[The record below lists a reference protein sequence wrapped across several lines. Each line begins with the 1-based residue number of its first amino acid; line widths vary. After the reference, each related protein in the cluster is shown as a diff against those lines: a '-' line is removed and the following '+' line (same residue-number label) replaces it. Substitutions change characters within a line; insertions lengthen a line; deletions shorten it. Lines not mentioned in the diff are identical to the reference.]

1 MDKRKILIIS
11 IASVILLIAAVII
24 ILFATGA
31 VDSFRNQFEDSIDAD
46 NNSTTA
52 EYIVEES
59 TAARPKTETPASIV
73 TAIYNSYNENSQN
86 EIKEISSNGF
96 NSIIF
101 DFDEL
106 KSENISTLIQLSRE
120 ENIYTGIRINGT
132 ESKLSSF
139 ISDNNIDFV
148 IVYGLNESSEQ
159 FSNNFLSLK
168 NGIKNTDSAVKVA
181 YEPSDI
187 SKISD
192 SILQITENVDFLF
205 IKQSNDDIKLFQD
218 SQTVWNE
225 ASADVWMCQ
234 NLTNLKNISSNDA
247 LEVIN
252 TISSSATMS
261 QCKAL
266 AFYYYNSIIS
276 STGAPAKS
284 VKEYIS
290 KRETYLVDKDF
301 SISNYS
307 KNSFSV
313 DTSTISFK
321 GTSSPLYELTC
332 NGNVIKT
339 ADNGDF
345 SVDCILSAGNNKI
358 VFEHKGKSYT
368 YNVNYKIKLL
378 KSVSP
383 NKSVTVPGG
392 IEVEVTAIAH
402 KDAKVTAE
410 FNGNTY
416 TLTKLSGESSNSNSL
431 ADSGS
436 DFATFSASLKT
447 PAGKSTSQK
456 LGSYKVTATLNG
468 ASESKSGASI
478 TVSANETK
486 STSTQAVKTETSAT
500 ISTDTLT
507 SNTETES
514 SSDDGRATRA
524 TRTTRILTERTRTAL
539 NGNDETT
546 ASQTSSSSENK
557 SNSSLQQYSYTENYG
572 LGTAKLCL
580 ITDEYVETYS
590 GSNTSSK
597 SVPDCSPLLKGTV
610 DYITCSGT
618 CSDDNDNVTYYYL
631 SSGVKVP
638 LFREENT
645 TSGSDTKITHLKVID
660 GYKMPSNHINILSCN
675 NSNGNTIIKLEMNRL
690 VAFNSKLTGQSYN
703 SYNGRMVAVS
713 KVDCT
718 GLEFTF
724 SDTGNISGS
733 LSFSNSIIKSGT
745 ASSDGTN
752 ATIKLSF
759 SNSGKFYGYHYE
771 YSNGI
776 LTITIKS
783 KPSSLNGY
791 TIMLDPGHGGYDGGA
806 SCAVSS
812 SQWSEKKIN
821 LSLAN
826 KIKELLEAEGA
837 NVIMTRSSDSFVS
850 LSTRTIMARNQQ
862 PDLYISIHCDS
873 SSSSS
878 AYGTSAY
885 YYRAYSQ
892 PLAKYIHEAIV
903 SAYNNSI
910 YSGQGKTKADRGTSF
925 YAFKVSRIEECPAVL
940 IEYGFVSNTIEC
952 QALQNAS
959 TREILAKATVT
970 GIKNYISNS

>member
-1 MDKRKILIIS
+1 MDKRKVLIIS
-11 IASVILLIAAVII
+11 IVSVILLIAAVII

-31 VDSFRNQFEDSIDAD
+31 VDSFKKQFEEDSETA
-46 NNSTTA
+46 NNTTA
-52 EYIVEES
+52 EYVVEES
-59 TAARPKTETPASIV
+59 TAARPKIEAPASIV
-73 TAIYNSYNENSQN
+73 TAIYNSYNDNSQE
-86 EIKEISSNGF
+86 EIKNITANGF

-106 KSENISTLIQLSRE
+106 KADNISSLIQVSRDE
-120 ENIYTGIRINGT
+120 KIYTGLRINGT
-132 ESKLSSF
+132 ENNLSTF
-139 ISDNNIDFV
+139 VANNNVDFV
-148 IVYGLNESSEQ
+148 IIYGLDETAEQ
-159 FSNNFLSLK
+159 FGNNFTALK
-168 NGIKNTDSAVKVA
+168 NDLKKTDNNLKIA

-187 SKISD
+187 SKISN
-192 SILQITENVDFLF
+192 SISQITDEVDFMF
-205 IKQSNDDIKLFQD
+205 IKQTSDDIEAFQNA
-218 SQTVWNE
+218 QNVWNE
-225 ASADVWMCQ
+225 ATTDIWMCQ
-234 NLTNLKNISSNDA
+234 NLTNLNNISSNDA
-247 LEVIN
+247 LEIIN

-266 AFYYYNSIIS
+266 AFYYYDSIS
-276 STGAPAKS
+276 SATGAAAKS

-392 IEVEVTAIAH
+392 IEVEITAVAH

-410 FNGNTY
+410 FNGKTY
-416 TLTKLSGESSNSNSL
+416 TLTKLSGENSNSDTL

-436 DFATFSASLKT
+436 DFATFSTSLKT
-447 PAGKSTSQK
+447 PAGKSTLQK
-456 LGSYKVTATLNG
+456 LGNYKVTATLNG
-468 ASESKSGASI
+468 ASESKNGASI

-486 STSTQAVKTETSAT
+486 SANTQAVNVETSAT
-500 ISTDTLT
+500 T
-507 SNTETES
+507 SSES
-514 SSDDGRATRA
+514 STSVTEAESSTEGGRT

-546 ASQTSSSSENK
+546 SSSSLSSSENK

-580 ITDEYVETYS
+580 ITDDYVETYS

-610 DYITCSGT
+610 DYITGSGT
-618 CSDDNDNVTYYYL
+618 CSDDSDNVTYYYL

-690 VAFNSKLTGQSYN
+690 VAFNAKLTGQSYS

-713 KVDCT
+713 KVDCS

-724 SDTGNISGS
+724 SDTSNISGS
-733 LSFSNSIIKSGT
+733 LSFSNSIIKSGS
-745 ASSDGTN
+745 ASTNGTN

-759 SNSGKFYGYHYE
+759 ANSGKFYGYHYE

-783 KPSSLNGY
+783 KPSSLSGY

-812 SQWSEKKIN
+812 SQWSEKKVN

-826 KIKELLEAEGA
+826 KIKELLESEGA
-837 NVIMTRSSDSFVS
+837 NVIMTRSSDSFLS
-850 LSTRTIMARNQQ
+850 LSSRTMMARNQQ

-910 YSGQGKTKADRGTSF
+910 YSGQGKSKVDRGTSF